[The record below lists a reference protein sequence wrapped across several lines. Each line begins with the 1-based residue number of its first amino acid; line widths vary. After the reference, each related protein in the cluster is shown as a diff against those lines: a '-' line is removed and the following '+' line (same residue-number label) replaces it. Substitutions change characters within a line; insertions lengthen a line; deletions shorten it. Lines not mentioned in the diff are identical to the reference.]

1 MWKKLEE
8 VGLMGLYG
16 NRSLFDNGL
25 DSVGSALQLVLLA
38 RRFLV
43 SDIPKGAERVRGLVT
58 AN

>member
-1 MWKKLEE
+1 
-8 VGLMGLYG
+8 MGLYW
-16 NRSLFDNGL
+16 NRTMFGNGL